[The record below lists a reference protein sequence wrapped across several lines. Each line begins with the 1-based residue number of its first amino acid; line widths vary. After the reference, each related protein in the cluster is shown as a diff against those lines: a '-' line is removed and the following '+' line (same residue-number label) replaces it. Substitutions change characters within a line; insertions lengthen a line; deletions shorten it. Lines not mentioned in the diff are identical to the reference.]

1 MSRKQNNVT
10 EVAQVAEIEQ
20 VAQVGKTN
28 EVVET
33 TGTEQLIT
41 TSQEQPVEQVVA
53 VEQPK
58 YDVEALMSEH
68 KTKSAVIRYLD
79 SQGLKRGEIAK
90 LLNIRYQH
98 VRNTLVQPLK
108 KK

>member
-1 MSRKQNNVT
+1 MSRKQNNVA

-20 VAQVGKTN
+20 VEQTN

-33 TGTEQLIT
+33 SGTEQLIT
-41 TSQEQPVEQVVA
+41 TSQEQPVEQVVE

-79 SQGLKRGEIAK
+79 SQGMTRGAIAK
-90 LLNIRYQH
+90 VLNIRYQH

-108 KK
+108 KKG